1 MQEIE
6 ITSNNYNP
14 NLRIL
19 KNHIVTFNGLFIYLY
34 STEGNLLDS
43 IKINYE
49 KAIIDI
55 CIINNYYLI
64 GFTVNDLFKIN
75 IKDEHLEIKDN
86 ILGKKKKNLNDNDYI
101 FDEKILDAFYSEINK
116 ILVISYD
123 NHIEIRDFNFLN
135 QKPIQIIYKDNSFLL
150 NMNKDLFIT
159 FDEDSFSLYE
169 KITGTK
175 YYQLLSKKV
184 IPIKLNKNYIRLLK
198 LDNKT
203 LMVSNNENILFLI
216 NIKTMKIIEEI
227 YFMAY
232 AGEIDFINKIE
243 NNIYISKN
251 NILLEFNYIKG
262 QMTLINTKE
271 QNNLFSLNYVNN
283 LFIEKKYP
291 KLYNKI
297 KINCIEN
304 KIIPNNFC
312 LIFKFILETLKKI
325 QVQLHQI
332 IFNLKD
338 IQNSLSYTN
347 GYKKETNITNNI
359 TTNNLL
365 KNNNINEL
373 KLKKRV
379 KRKKS
384 ELRTEKIIKRK
395 IEIKKY
401 KIIYPPNYFKKNYR

>member
-1 MQEIE
+1 MKEIE

-14 NLRIL
+14 NLRII

-34 STEGNLLDS
+34 SIEGNLLDS

-55 CIINNYYLI
+55 CIINNCYLI

-101 FDEKILDAFYSEINK
+101 FDKDILNVLYSEKNELLI
-116 ILVISYD
+116 ISYYH
-123 NHIEIRDFNFLN
+123 HIEIKDINFLN

-150 NMNKDLFIT
+150 NMNKDLFIA
-159 FDEDSFSLYE
+159 FDEDSISLYQ
-169 KITGTK
+169 KITGKK

-243 NNIYISKN
+243 NNIYIYKN

-262 QMTLINTKE
+262 QMTLINSKE

-297 KINCIEN
+297 KINCIEI
-304 KIIPNNFC
+304 KLF
-312 LIFKFILETLKKI
+312 LITF
-325 QVQLHQI
+325 VQKL
-332 IFNLKD
+332 NL
-338 IQNSLSYTN
+338 Y
-347 GYKKETNITNNI
+347 
-359 TTNNLL
+359 
-365 KNNNINEL
+365 
-373 KLKKRV
+373 
-379 KRKKS
+379 
-384 ELRTEKIIKRK
+384 
-395 IEIKKY
+395 
-401 KIIYPPNYFKKNYR
+401 